1 MLFLNIFLIVT
12 KIFEKFKIFND
23 VDVNLFEVSLA
34 KELSTNNLIAR
45 LNRRIVSQNA
55 IQLVAHSIN

>member
-1 MLFLNIFLIVT
+1 MLFLDIFLIVT
-12 KIFEKFKIFND
+12 KIFND